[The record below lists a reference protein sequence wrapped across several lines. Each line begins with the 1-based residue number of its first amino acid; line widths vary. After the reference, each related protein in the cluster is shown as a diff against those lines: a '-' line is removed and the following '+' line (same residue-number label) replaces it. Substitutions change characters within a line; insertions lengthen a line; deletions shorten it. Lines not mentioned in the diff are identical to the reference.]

1 MTEKSYNL
9 DYLENI
15 SGGDQEFVN
24 DMIQTFIINVPED
37 LEKIKNWVK
46 NKNWQKVGEDSH
58 RFASSL
64 LFLGLDNLK
73 QIANTIEELGIKQ
86 SDVTQIPDLINQLE
100 KGCFQIIEE
109 LKRDFNV

>member
-15 SGGDQEFVN
+15 SEGDQEFVK

-37 LEKIKNWVK
+37 LDKIKSWVK

-73 QIANTIEELGIKQ
+73 RIANTIEELGIKQ
-86 SDVTQIPDLINQLE
+86 SDVNQIPDLLDQLE
-100 KGCFQIIEE
+100 KGCYQIIGE
-109 LKRDFNV
+109 LKRDFPV